1 MLNSQNSDLNTTSG
15 SDEEVQGYSY
25 FSPTVKTAGQTATL
39 VVPVL
44 PQRAP
49 SDAQD
54 LSRFL
59 HNIVPPF
66 VVPVPGF
73 IDPPKPYLG

>member
-1 MLNSQNSDLNTTSG
+1 MTKNIQ
-15 SDEEVQGYSY
+15 
-25 FSPTVKTAGQTATL
+25 PATL

-54 LSRFL
+54 LTRFL